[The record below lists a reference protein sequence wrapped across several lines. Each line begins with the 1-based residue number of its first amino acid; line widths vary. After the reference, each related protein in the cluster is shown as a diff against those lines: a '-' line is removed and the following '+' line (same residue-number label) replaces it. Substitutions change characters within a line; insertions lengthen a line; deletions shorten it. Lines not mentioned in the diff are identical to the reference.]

1 MLSKY
6 YDYIV
11 SNILN
16 LDLVSIM
23 LSEVEYL
30 VRNAKK
36 MFLYKI
42 TTSRLGFFISM
53 NLRVYG
59 VFAAIACTALCVKI
73 V

>member
-1 MLSKY
+1 
-6 YDYIV
+6 
-11 SNILN
+11 
-16 LDLVSIM
+16 M
-23 LSEVEYL
+23 LSEVECL
-30 VRNAKK
+30 VRNTKE

-59 VFAAIACTALCVKI
+59 VFTAIACTALCVKI

>member
-36 MFLYKI
+36 NVSL
-42 TTSRLGFFISM
+42 
-53 NLRVYG
+53 
-59 VFAAIACTALCVKI
+59 
-73 V
+73 